1 VLGQARRQTV
11 GRTKQQWI
19 DETGGFGVGESETQF
34 QQRLWRIRKIRNDIN
49 KGVASPEDIN
59 ELAKL
64 LGTGEDDESIA

>member
-1 VLGQARRQTV
+1 M